1 MKKMRKKNT
10 RFSHLYGDL
19 KIQYK
24 LFLTIML
31 AVAIPMIVAGV
42 FFSTKLYR
50 LITSDTLR
58 QEQIETAASAPLLQN
73 RIQSV
78 IDIYNQ
84 VRDTQFCS
92 RVFSETIDTTVDEA
106 LTSEDADAFSNGLS
120 RYLSP
125 SGVSAIRIYVDL
137 PESSTVFTGDTNVF
151 ASMHSITATYW
162 YGIFYSTH
170 PSELF
175 CPPLYLST
183 SEQKNLGDCA
193 YVHPASVRDS
203 SGTVTKCYIA
213 CYFHSDTL
221 KDILT
226 GHPAPDG
233 SVSYITNER
242 DAMVTTTNSRLS
254 GIYYMNYNSIQNNL
268 MSSNGFLEKKVLGET
283 VYVSYYYLPAADWF
297 LVSIT
302 PSAPL
307 RKATM
312 MYWLRLAVIWS
323 ATAVVAVFL
332 AYYLSR
338 SFTSRISAV
347 SRQMSRVKNGPPV
360 PMDSP
365 EANDEIGDLID
376 SYNYMARQIN
386 NLMEKQ
392 QKQSEEL
399 RIAEFRSLQAQIN
412 PHFLY
417 NTMEMINWMAQQGR
431 TKEINQAVRDL
442 SRFYRLTL
450 SRKDAVGPL
459 EEEIEHVSIYVRLQ
473 NMRFDNGI
481 DFVVDVPDS
490 MMENRIP
497 RLTLQPI
504 VENSI
509 LHGIL
514 EKDSR
519 KGTIVLT
526 GWIEDGTMILL
537 LSDDGVGIPPEKI
550 DDLLTGRIEPS
561 GKGNQIAIFNTH
573 RRLQILYGED
583 CGLRYSSTLGQG
595 TEVEIRI
602 PAYTDPAQLP
612 PKKGN
617 AT

>member
-10 RFSHLYGDL
+10 RFSRLYGDL

-31 AVAIPMIVAGV
+31 AVAVPMIVAGI

-78 IDIYNQ
+78 IDIYSQ

-92 RVFSETIDTTVDEA
+92 RVFSETIDTTVDQA

-137 PESSTVFTGDTNVF
+137 PENSTVFEGKNTVF

-183 SEQKNLGDCA
+183 SEQKKLGDCA

-242 DAMVTTTNSRLS
+242 DAMITTTNSRLS

-307 RKATM
+307 RKATLI
-312 MYWLRLAVIWS
+312 YWLRLVLIWS
-323 ATAVVAVFL
+323 ATAIVAVFL
-332 AYYLSR
+332 AYFLSR
-338 SFTSRISAV
+338 SFTNRIRAV

-360 PMDSP
+360 PMESP
-365 EANDEIGDLID
+365 AENDEIGDLID

-386 NLMEKQ
+386 NLMDKQ

-450 SRKDAVGPL
+450 SRKDSVGPL
-459 EEEIEHVSIYVRLQ
+459 EEEIEHASIYIRLQ

-550 DDLLTGRIEPS
+550 NGLLS
-561 GKGNQIAIFNTH
+561 GKTESSGRGNQIAIFNTH

-583 CGLRYSSTLGQG
+583 YGLHYSSTLGEG

-617 AT
+617 G

>member
-1 MKKMRKKNT
+1 MKKIHKKNT
-10 RFSHLYGDL
+10 RFSRLYGGL

-31 AVAIPMIVAGV
+31 AVAIPMIVAGI
-42 FFSTKLYR
+42 FFSTRLYQ

-58 QEQIETAASAPLLQN
+58 QEQIDTAASAPLLQN
-73 RIQSV
+73 RIRSV
-78 IDIYNQ
+78 IDVYDQIK
-84 VRDTQFCS
+84 DTRFYTS
-92 RVFSETIDTTVDEA
+92 VFTETVDASAEDA
-106 LTSEDADAFSNGLS
+106 LTSEDAVSFANGLS
-120 RYLSP
+120 RYLS
-125 SGVSAIRIYVDL
+125 SNGVSAVRIYVDL
-137 PESSTVFTGDTNVF
+137 PEDSSVFTEGNHVF
-151 ASMHSITATYW
+151 APMHNITATYW

-183 SEQKNLGDCA
+183 YEKNNLGDCA
-193 YVHPASVRDS
+193 YIHPASVRDS
-203 SGTVTKCYIA
+203 SGTITKCYVA

-221 KDILT
+221 KEILT
-226 GHPAPDG
+226 GHPTPEG
-233 SVSYITNER
+233 SVAYITNER

-254 GIYYMNYNSIQNNL
+254 GIYYMNYSSIQNNL

-307 RKATM
+307 RKTTM

-338 SFTSRISAV
+338 SFTNRISAV

-365 EANDEIGDLID
+365 TENDEIGELID

-514 EKDSR
+514 EKESR
-519 KGTIVLT
+519 RGTIVLT
-526 GWIEDGTMILL
+526 GWIENGTMILL

-612 PKKGN
+612 PKKGSS
-617 AT
+617 

>member
-1 MKKMRKKNT
+1 MKKERKKNT

-31 AVAIPMIVAGV
+31 AVAIPMIVAGI
-42 FFSTKLYR
+42 FFSTRLYQ

-58 QEQIETAASAPLLQN
+58 QEQIETAASAPLLQQ
-73 RIQSV
+73 RIRSV
-78 IDIYNQ
+78 IDVYDQIKTNRFY
-84 VRDTQFCS
+84 TS
-92 RVFSETIDTTVDEA
+92 VFSETIDTSVPNA
-106 LTSEDADAFSNGLS
+106 LTSEDAAAFSSGLS
-120 RYLSP
+120 RYLS
-125 SGVSAIRIYVDL
+125 SNGVSAIRIYVDL
-137 PESSTVFTGDTNVF
+137 PKNSRVFSAGNSVF
-151 ASMHSITATYW
+151 ASMHDITATYW

-175 CPPLYLST
+175 CPPLYLGV
-183 SEQKNLGDCA
+183 SEKNNLGDCA
-193 YVHPASVRDS
+193 YIHPASVRDS
-203 SGTVTKCYIA
+203 SGTITKCYVA

-221 KDILT
+221 RKILS
-226 GHPAPDG
+226 GHPTPEG
-233 SVSYITNER
+233 GVSYITNER

-254 GIYYMNYNSIQNNL
+254 GIYYMNYISIQNNL

-297 LVSIT
+297 LVNIT

-307 RKATM
+307 RRTTM
-312 MYWLRLAVIWS
+312 MYWLKLVTIWS
-323 ATAVVAVFL
+323 ATAVIAIFL
-332 AYYLSR
+332 TYFLSR
-338 SFTSRISAV
+338 SFTDRISAV
-347 SRQMSRVKNGPPV
+347 SRQMNRVKNGPPV
-360 PMDSP
+360 PMNSP
-365 EANDEIGDLID
+365 TENDEIGDLVD

-450 SRKDAVGPL
+450 SRKDSIGIL
-459 EEEIEHVSIYVRLQ
+459 EEEIEHASIYVRLQ

-514 EKDSR
+514 EKESR

-526 GWIEDGTMILL
+526 GWIENGTMILL

-550 DDLLTGRIEPS
+550 GDLLTGKIQSS

-583 CGLRYSSTLGQG
+583 YGLRYSSTPGQG

-602 PAYTDPAQLP
+602 PAYTDPDQLP
-612 PKKGN
+612 PKTGKS
-617 AT
+617 

>member
-1 MKKMRKKNT
+1 
-10 RFSHLYGDL
+10 
-19 KIQYK
+19 
-24 LFLTIML
+24 
-31 AVAIPMIVAGV
+31 
-42 FFSTKLYR
+42 
-50 LITSDTLR
+50 
-58 QEQIETAASAPLLQN
+58 
-73 RIQSV
+73 
-78 IDIYNQ
+78 
-84 VRDTQFCS
+84 
-92 RVFSETIDTTVDEA
+92 
-106 LTSEDADAFSNGLS
+106 
-120 RYLSP
+120 
-125 SGVSAIRIYVDL
+125 
-137 PESSTVFTGDTNVF
+137 
-151 ASMHSITATYW
+151 
-162 YGIFYSTH
+162 
-170 PSELF
+170 
-175 CPPLYLST
+175 
-183 SEQKNLGDCA
+183 
-193 YVHPASVRDS
+193 
-203 SGTVTKCYIA
+203 
-213 CYFHSDTL
+213 
-221 KDILT
+221 
-226 GHPAPDG
+226 
-233 SVSYITNER
+233 
-242 DAMVTTTNSRLS
+242 MVTTTNSRLS
-254 GIYYMNYNSIQNNL
+254 GIYYMNYSSIQNNL

-297 LVSIT
+297 LVNIT

-307 RKATM
+307 RRTTM
-312 MYWLRLAVIWS
+312 MYWLKLVTIWS
-323 ATAVVAVFL
+323 ATAVIAIFL
-332 AYYLSR
+332 AYFLSR
-338 SFTSRISAV
+338 SFTDRISAV
-347 SRQMSRVKNGPPV
+347 SRQMSRVKNGLPV
-360 PMDSP
+360 PMNSP
-365 EANDEIGDLID
+365 TENDEIGDLVD

-450 SRKDAVGPL
+450 SRKDSIGIL
-459 EEEIEHVSIYVRLQ
+459 EEEIEHASIYVRLQ

-514 EKDSR
+514 EKESR

-526 GWIEDGTMILL
+526 GWIENGTLILL
-537 LSDDGVGIPPEKI
+537 LSDDGIGIPPEKI
-550 DDLLTGRIEPS
+550 GDLLTGKIQSS

-583 CGLRYSSTLGQG
+583 YGLRYSSTLGQG

-602 PAYTDPAQLP
+602 PAYTDPDQLP
-612 PKKGN
+612 PKTGKS
-617 AT
+617 